1 MTPEELTQLASV
13 HQTILTRHDV
23 EMAEIRAVLASVA
36 QQQEATAHQAALN
49 QEAIANLTAGLLE
62 LRNLVADYIQG
73 RSQTWESKSFSGN
86 SNKSPFIL

>member
-13 HQTILTRHDV
+13 QQTILTRHDQTLNTHAQ

-36 QQQEATAHQAALN
+36 QQQQTTAHQAAIN
-49 QEAIANLTAGLLE
+49 QEAIASLTASIHE

-73 RSQTWESKSFSGN
+73 RSQT
-86 SNKSPFIL
+86 